1 MLKIPLNEKYDKK
14 NPLNEKYDIK
24 NPLKEKYD
32 KIPLNGKYEE

>member
-32 KIPLNGKYEE
+32 KIPLNGKYKE